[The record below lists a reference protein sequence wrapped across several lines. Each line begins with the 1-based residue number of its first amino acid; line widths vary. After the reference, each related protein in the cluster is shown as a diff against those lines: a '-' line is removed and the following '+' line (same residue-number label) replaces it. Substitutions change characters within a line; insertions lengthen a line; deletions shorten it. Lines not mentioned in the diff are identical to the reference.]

1 VNAPSTHA
9 YSICRLDTFTTGGL
23 RPPLLVGNASAG
35 RIMRIPAGNSTGT
48 SLRPGTRPLHM
59 RIHLRIRYVHHGG
72 FTPPAPG
79 CVCGRCC
86 KCATLADGKT
96 LFLRRLTPPA
106 LDARA
111 GGVSAGAHAVRGLFV
126 RECFLFA
133 SGFWLLLAV
142 FGSQPGLTCISH
154 QCSSGCCLRCSE
166 GEAGTSPGC
175 GSLCLPMPRPTDT
188 RPLERG
194 SRLCSSTPGWMDKGD
209 SSELGRQVPPSHV
222 GTPSLGNTQ
231 ICKINHSP
239 MMAAKMSSS
248 IADSLIGRMVSHRLP
263 GRLGL
268 P

>member
-1 VNAPSTHA
+1 MNFRVWISRAECIPRGAYAPRSWLHDV
-9 YSICRLDTFTTGGL
+9 R
-23 RPPLLVGNASAG
+23 
-35 RIMRIPAGNSTGT
+35 
-48 SLRPGTRPLHM
+48 SLRKTTFGVHKRTSTRAASVSPPWFG
-59 RIHLRIRYVHHGG
+59 RHLYADTRAIARKTADSMWADHRCHRVQRYHGG
-72 FTPPAPG
+72 
-79 CVCGRCC
+79 
-86 KCATLADGKT
+86 
-96 LFLRRLTPPA
+96 LTPPA

-111 GGVSAGAHAVRGLFV
+111 GGVSAVAHAVRGLFD
-126 RECFLFA
+126 RGWFLFA
-133 SGFWLLLAV
+133 SGFRLLLAL

-166 GEAGTSPGC
+166 GEAGTSPAC
-175 GSLCLPMPRPTDT
+175 GSLCSPMPCPTDT
-188 RPLERG
+188 RSLERG
-194 SRLCSSTPGWMDKGD
+194 SWLRSSAPGWMDKGD

>member
-1 VNAPSTHA
+1 
-9 YSICRLDTFTTGGL
+9 
-23 RPPLLVGNASAG
+23 
-35 RIMRIPAGNSTGT
+35 MRIPAASSTGT
-48 SLRPGTRPLHM
+48 WLRSGTHPAHM
-59 RIHLRIRYVHHGG
+59 RIASADSIRS
-72 FTPPAPG
+72 P
-79 CVCGRCC
+79 
-86 KCATLADGKT
+86 
-96 LFLRRLTPPA
+96 RRLTPPA

-111 GGVSAGAHAVRGLFV
+111 GGVSAVAHAVRGLFV

-133 SGFWLLLAV
+133 SGFRLLLAL

-209 SSELGRQVPPSHV
+209 SSELGRQAPPSHV

-248 IADSLIGRMVSHRLP
+248 IADSLIGRMADHRLP
-263 GRLGL
+263 GCLGL

>member
-1 VNAPSTHA
+1 MNFGVWISRAECTPRGAYAPRSWLHA
-9 YSICRLDTFTTGGL
+9 RHIACD
-23 RPPLLVGNASAG
+23 
-35 RIMRIPAGNSTGT
+35 MRFRFATADVS
-48 SLRPGTRPLHM
+48 
-59 RIHLRIRYVHHGG
+59 HGG
-72 FTPPAPG
+72 
-79 CVCGRCC
+79 
-86 KCATLADGKT
+86 
-96 LFLRRLTPPA
+96 LTPPT

-111 GGVSAGAHAVRGLFV
+111 GGVSAVAHAVRGLFD
-126 RECFLFA
+126 RGWFLFA
-133 SGFWLLLAV
+133 SGFWLLLAL

-166 GEAGTSPGC
+166 GEAGTSPAC
-175 GSLCLPMPRPTDT
+175 GSLCSPMPRPTDT
-188 RPLERG
+188 RSLERG
-194 SRLCSSTPGWMDKGD
+194 SGLWSSAPGWMDKGD
-209 SSELGRQVPPSHV
+209 SSELGRQAPPSHV